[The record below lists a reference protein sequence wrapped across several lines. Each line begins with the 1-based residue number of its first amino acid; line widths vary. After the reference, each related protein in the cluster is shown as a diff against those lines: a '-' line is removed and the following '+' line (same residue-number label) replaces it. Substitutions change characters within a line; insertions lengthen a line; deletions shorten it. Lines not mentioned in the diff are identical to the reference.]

1 VNNVLPFLS
10 ARLLQQFRFICGFSP
25 NMTEC
30 CWYKTNLATLSR
42 YGANLLR
49 YMFYDPR
56 RELAG
61 FMEGRKSRA

>member
-1 VNNVLPFLS
+1 MLIDPAMALK
-10 ARLLQQFRFICGFSP
+10 QFRLICGFTER
-25 NMTEC
+25 MTEC

-61 FMEGRKSRA
+61 FMEGWKSEA